1 MYFLMDEGIDWVD
14 FVSFDPRVKLKPL
27 HVLTISRADLELD
40 QIEIELRKFCE
51 KWAKYYDQITF

>member
-1 MYFLMDEGIDWVD
+1 VD